1 MTAKNSNCAEC
12 DQLKA
17 QIKQLKNQLERAE
30 TNLLNHEYESGI
42 AEMSVGVLHNIGNT
56 LTPSKIAIS
65 MLLQRLHNSPLCK
78 HIRGILQPLEQVIP
92 DCNIA
97 EEEKQKLLQILKIL
111 PDGLEEEY
119 QLNIEDIEK
128 IQAKQEYIANI
139 ISLQMRYSHLKV
151 DYFDVSIQH
160 IIDDA
165 ISMQGESLSK
175 RGIEVITR
183 INKLPYVKIQESKL
197 LQILVNLIKNA
208 YESIDLNSL
217 SNKKIIINCSV
228 KDDSHIVI
236 KIKDSGIGF
245 IQGAEKKFFDFGYT
259 DKAAGSGFG
268 LHFCA
273 HFLRS
278 IGGDISAYSEGE
290 GKGAEFIISLP
301 LSS

>member
-1 MTAKNSNCAEC
+1 MTAKNSYSAEC

-17 QIKQLKNQLERAE
+17 QIKQLKHELEQAE
-30 TNLLNHEYESGI
+30 MNLLNHEYEDGI

-65 MLLQRLHNSPLCK
+65 MLLQRLYNSPLRK
-78 HIRGILQPLEQVIP
+78 HIRGILQPLEQVIA

-97 EEEKQKLLQILKIL
+97 EEEKQKLLQIIKIL

-151 DYFDVSIQH
+151 DYCDVNIQR

-175 RGIEVITR
+175 RGIEVITH
-183 INKLPYVKIQESKL
+183 IKKVPYVKVQESKL

-208 YESIDLNSL
+208 YESIDLNEL
-217 SNKKIIINCSV
+217 SNKKIIIDCSV

-245 IQGAEKKFFDFGYT
+245 IQGAEKNFFDFGYT
-259 DKAAGSGFG
+259 DKSDGSGFG

-278 IGGDISAYSEGE
+278 ISGDISAYSEGK

>member
-1 MTAKNSNCAEC
+1 
-12 DQLKA
+12 
-17 QIKQLKNQLERAE
+17 
-30 TNLLNHEYESGI
+30 
-42 AEMSVGVLHNIGNT
+42 
-56 LTPSKIAIS
+56 

-97 EEEKQKLLQILKIL
+97 EEEKQKLLQIIKIL

-128 IQAKQEYIANI
+128 IQAKQEYIESI
-139 ISLQMRYSHLKV
+139 ISLQMRYSHLKA
-151 DYFDVSIQH
+151 DYCDVSIQR

-165 ISMQGESLSK
+165 ISMQGESVNK
-175 RGIEVITR
+175 RSIEIITD
-183 INKLPYVKIQESKL
+183 IEKVPYVKVQESKL

-217 SNKKIIINCSV
+217 SNKKIIIHCSV

-245 IQGAEKKFFDFGYT
+245 IQGAEKNFFDFGYT
-259 DKAAGSGFG
+259 DKVDGSGFG